1 MAEMIPDRMPD
12 GASAGEKRVF
22 SILQHLPDDCIVYY
36 EPAIAERYPDFVVLC
51 PCLGL
56 LVIEVKGWYPT
67 YILAANNNDVQ
78 VRDRSGIAT
87 SQAHPIRQARE
98 YMFRLMDRCKQTPEL
113 QRLLQ
118 ASEPYEGRFRFPF
131 GHLAVLSN
139 ITRDQLQTHQHG
151 DLDRIFPAQ
160 RVIAR
165 DELEDWKDL
174 ASEEIVARVKRYFEP
189 FWPFQPLCQEDV
201 RLLRAVI
208 HPEIS
213 WPETESSSVSDDH
226 VLLTLDLRQER
237 HAASLGSGHR
247 IIYGV
252 AGSGKT
258 LLLQA
263 RARLLASRKPPA
275 DCLLLCYNVA
285 LSAYLR
291 HRLRDLRN
299 VEVCHFDGWAK
310 KNGICR
316 QHPETDEA
324 LGQRLLKRLQEG
336 YGDVGR
342 FDTVLID
349 EAQDFHSTWF
359 RAALEAMKDPN
370 DGDLVIVSDA
380 NQSLYRR
387 TGITWSSLGIKA
399 RGRTVSKD
407 FDLHRNYRNTK
418 QILRTAQLFATPAKN
433 NEDDSADETIPVHAD
448 SAVREGQV
456 PLLTRCSNWQ
466 EECRQVVDWVGEL
479 LNGRWCSKS
488 LDRPM
493 APENIGI
500 LYPRLERRR
509 RGYFTG
515 EFLRELQRQS
525 PAKWLHET
533 HASRY
538 HVNHPGIKV
547 QTIHSA
553 KGLQYQ
559 VVVLM
564 WADLLPATFAD
575 TDAETERR
583 LTFVAL
589 TRPTHLLAMTYSQT
603 SGFVEEIRASKTAV
617 WSSSRSSLERV
628 PTSVELASQSLP
640 F

>member
-22 SILQHLPDDCIVYY
+22 SILQNLPDDCIVYY

-56 LVIEVKGWYPT
+56 LVIEVKGWYPAN
-67 YILAANNNDVQ
+67 ILAANSNDVR

-87 SQAHPIRQARE
+87 SQAHPIRQARN
-98 YMFRLMDRCKQTPEL
+98 YMYRLMDRCKQTPEL

-118 ASEPYEGRFRFPF
+118 GPGPYEGGFRFPF

-139 ITRDQLQTHQHG
+139 ITRDQLETHPLG
-151 DLDRIFPAQ
+151 DLDPVFPPE

-174 ASEEIVARVKRYFEP
+174 TPKEIVTRLQRYFDP
-189 FWPFQPLCQEDV
+189 FWNFEPLCQDDV

-213 WPETESSSVSDDH
+213 WSDTASPSVSDDH
-226 VLLTLDLRQER
+226 VILTLDLRQER

-275 DCLLLCYNVA
+275 DCLFLCYNVA
-285 LSAYLR
+285 LSSYLK
-291 HRLRDLRN
+291 HRLRELPTVR
-299 VEVCHFDGWAK
+299 VCHFDGWAK
-310 KNGICR
+310 ENGICR
-316 QHPETDEA
+316 QRGEKDEP
-324 LGQRLLKRLQEG
+324 LGERLLAHLQEG
-336 YGDVGR
+336 RGHAGR

-359 RAALEAMKDPN
+359 RAVLEAMKDPN

-433 NEDDSADETIPVHAD
+433 EQDDSPDDTLPVQAD
-448 SAVREGQV
+448 SAVRQGQL

-488 LDRPM
+488 LDRPI
-493 APENIGI
+493 APEEIGI
-500 LYPRLERRR
+500 FYRCLLGTRKKH
-509 RGYFTG
+509 FTDK
-515 EFLRELQRQS
+515 FLRELRQYGGVV
-525 PAKWLHET
+525 WLNEPLD
-533 HASRY
+533 SRRQ
-538 HVNHPGIKV
+538 VNQPGIKV

-553 KGLQYQ
+553 KGLEYRA
-559 VVVLM
+559 VVLM

-583 LTFVAL
+583 LAFVAL
-589 TRPTHLLAMTYSQT
+589 TRPTHLLALTYSRG
-603 SGFVEEIRASKTAV
+603 SAFVEEIRASDTVV
-617 WSSSRSSLERV
+617 WSSSRLPSERA
-628 PTSVELASQSLP
+628 PTSVEPVLQSLP